1 VLVQSED
8 QPDRM
13 LLETRI
19 CKEDGFQK
27 QQDTLIVWTE
37 PTNGVDMALSFQE
50 SEGCAAIWSVLE
62 LAYSLLEYAI
72 MLTYLVLQEIREQ
85 HSAATAGH

>member
-1 VLVQSED
+1 MLVQSED

-27 QQDTLIVWTE
+27 QQGKTPRIGSEAKADNPLDTLIVWTE

-50 SEGCAAIWSVLE
+50 SEGCAAIWSVQ
-62 LAYSLLEYAI
+62 
-72 MLTYLVLQEIREQ
+72 YLVC
-85 HSAATAGH
+85 